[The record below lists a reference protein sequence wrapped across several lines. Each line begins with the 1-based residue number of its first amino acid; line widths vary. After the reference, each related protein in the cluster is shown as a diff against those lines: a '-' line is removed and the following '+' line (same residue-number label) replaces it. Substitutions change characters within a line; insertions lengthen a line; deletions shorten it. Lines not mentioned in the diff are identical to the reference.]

1 MISEPNAEQLEI
13 LDRYNKNLEKSS
25 NSCKL
30 KDLEPLLKRIPGFD
44 KEIERIKRF
53 ELGNPTAEDIE
64 DLLEILSRS
73 KI

>member
-1 MISEPNAEQLEI
+1 MALD
-13 LDRYNKNLEKSS
+13 LDR
-25 NSCKL
+25 L
-30 KDLEPLLKRIPGFD
+30 KDIEPLLKRVPGFD

-53 ELGNPTAEDIE
+53 ESENPTPEDIE

>member
-1 MISEPNAEQLEI
+1 MEI
-13 LDRYNKNLEKSS
+13 D
-25 NSCKL
+25 KL

-64 DLLEILSRS
+64 DILEILYRS